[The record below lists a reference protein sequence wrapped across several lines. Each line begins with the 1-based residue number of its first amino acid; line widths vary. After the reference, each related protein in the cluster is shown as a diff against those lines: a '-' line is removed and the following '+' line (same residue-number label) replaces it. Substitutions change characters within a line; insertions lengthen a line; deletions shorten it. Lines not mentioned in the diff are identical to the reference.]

1 MLQEAANDT
10 YLIVV
15 KYIFAIY
22 LKVSLITYVTATI
35 QSTLQIPFPCEDLP
49 YTEFIQ
55 PSPKNI
61 LLTKY
66 LLMDSFILS
75 LTKDEEEPFGIFA
88 KSRCTVVLCKV
99 SLVSIS
105 PAYGKDKRPWRMWGS
120 WGQVWKQHLSGP
132 PGEENHKA
140 IHTCRGKG
148 GKGTLAGQPY
158 AQPQTCFCGRKGGQI
173 VLKWLVFYGR
183 WAEHIR
189 SLRKLPAFRFY
200 ESSLPT
206 VYSFVVFLL
215 LNEGMGIN
223 HL

>member
-1 MLQEAANDT
+1 MGFLLNRDA
-10 YLIVV
+10 LWF
-15 KYIFAIY
+15 FAR
-22 LKVSLITYVTATI
+22 SLWLASA
-35 QSTLQIPFPCEDLP
+35 QHMER
-49 YTEFIQ
+49 
-55 PSPKNI
+55 
-61 LLTKY
+61 
-66 LLMDSFILS
+66 
-75 LTKDEEEPFGIFA
+75 TKDHGECGEVGV
-88 KSRCTVVLCKV
+88 RC
-99 SLVSIS
+99 
-105 PAYGKDKRPWRMWGS
+105 GS
-120 WGQVWKQHLSGP
+120 STCQVHR
-132 PGEENHKA
+132 GEENHKA

-148 GKGTLAGQPY
+148 GKGTLAGQPH